1 MPINKKKLASL
12 TAVGAG
18 ALALT
23 AGKAEANTIVY
34 SNVLNQTIGF
44 AAGDSAQEA
53 FKTFTNIGGPS
64 FSFKTA
70 VSSNAPRYARSL
82 LATAGARANFGF
94 AMTVAHDTQFATFS
108 AGAVW
113 SHNFVGGGG
122 TRTFAVRAWGSGST
136 RIFGSPF
143 TDKYLLF
150 AFETT
155 SLLQYGWAEVTLQL
169 ADADSNATA
178 DGPNLTL
185 ISYAYDSSGA
195 LLPAGDTGSTPEPSS
210 LAESGLAALVLG
222 AEGLRRWRK
231 ARNKIARDLE
241 VIHPA
246 KR

>member
-1 MPINKKKLASL
+1 MPINRKKLASL

-23 AGKAEANTIVY
+23 SGKAQADIILY
-34 SNVLNQTIGF
+34 SGVLNQTIGF
-44 AAGDSAQEA
+44 GAGDSAQEA
-53 FKTFTNIGGPS
+53 FKTFTNRGGPS

-82 LATAGARANFGF
+82 FAIDRGTFGF
-94 AMTVAHDTQFATFS
+94 AETSPHASHLATFS

-113 SHNFVGGGG
+113 KHSFLSGGG
-122 TRTFAVRAWGSGST
+122 TITLARHAWGSGST

-150 AFETT
+150 DFETNG
-155 SLLQYGWAEVTLQL
+155 LIKYGWAEVTLQL
-169 ADADSNATA
+169 VDANSSAAA

-195 LLPAGDTGSTPEPSS
+195 VIPAGETGSTPEPSS

-231 ARNKIARDLE
+231 ARGIGTKT
-241 VIHPA
+241 
-246 KR
+246 

>member
-23 AGKAEANTIVY
+23 AGKAEADTIVF

-44 AAGDSAQEA
+44 GADANEAA

-64 FSFKTA
+64 FTFKTS
-70 VSSNAPRYARSL
+70 VLSSAPRYARSL
-82 LATAGARANFGF
+82 LKIGGSNANLGF
-94 AMTVAHDTQFATFS
+94 AMTLAHDTQFATFS
-108 AGAVW
+108 EGAVW
-113 SHNFVGGGG
+113 KHSFVGGGG
-122 TRTFAVRAWGSGST
+122 TRTLARHAWGSGST

-150 AFETT
+150 EFETHG
-155 SLLQYGWAEVTLQL
+155 LIQYGWAEATLQL
-169 ADADSNATA
+169 VNADSNATA
-178 DGPNLTL
+178 DGPNLTI

-195 LLPAGDTGSTPEPSS
+195 ILPAGDTGSTPEPSS
-210 LAESGLAALVLG
+210 LAESGIAALVLG

-231 ARNKIARDLE
+231 TDNKIT
-241 VIHPA
+241 H
-246 KR
+246 

>member
-23 AGKAEANTIVY
+23 AGKAEADTIVY

-44 AAGDSAQEA
+44 GAGDSAQKA

-70 VSSNAPRYARSL
+70 VSSSAPRYARSL
-82 LATAGARANFGF
+82 IALGGSNVLFGF
-94 AMTVAHDTQFATFS
+94 AETPPKDTQFATFS

-113 SHNFVGGGG
+113 KHSFVAGGG
-122 TRTFAVRAWGSGST
+122 TRTLARHAWGSGST

-150 AFETT
+150 EFETN
-155 SLLQYGWAEVTLQL
+155 SLIKYGWAEVSLQL
-169 ADADSNATA
+169 VDQDSSATA

-185 ISYAYDSSGA
+185 ISYAYDSSGNV
-195 LLPAGDTGSTPEPSS
+195 LPAGDTGATPEPSS

-231 ARNKIARDLE
+231 ARRTGTMT
-241 VIHPA
+241 
-246 KR
+246 